1 MTQETKAL
9 GELEHLILLSL
20 LRLGSNAYGVA
31 VRRDIHEHT
40 GRDVATGALYTVLG
54 RLESKGLVSALLG
67 EPTAERGG
75 RRKKFYRLEAPGER
89 ALAAS
94 QLALRNMQSGLEGKL
109 QALLERAR

>member
-1 MTQETKAL
+1 MSRSNKAL

-20 LRLGSNAYGVA
+20 LRLGDDAYGVA
-31 VRRDIHEHT
+31 VRRDIEEHT

-54 RLESKGLVSALLG
+54 RLETKGMVSAQVG

-75 RRKKFYRLEAPGER
+75 RRKKFYRLEVAGER

-94 QLALRNMQSGLEGKL
+94 QLALRNMAAGLEGKL
-109 QALLERAR
+109 EALMERS